1 MNPLRILFAI
11 LGFIF
16 FVLGAIGVFLPII
29 PTTPFL
35 LLAAFF
41 FAKSSDRLNK
51 WFLSTKLYQNHL
63 DSFIKE
69 RAMTLKT
76 KLCILIFA
84 STMLIIAFIM
94 MNNVYGR
101 IFIAFLI
108 VFKYYY
114 FFFRIKTI
122 KPGEKKSSPITLDN
136 VVESVAEELEHP
148 SIAIAEQSS
157 QQPKNKKRLVN
168 EKS

>member
-1 MNPLRILFAI
+1 MRPLRILYAI

-16 FVLGAIGVFLPII
+16 FVCGAIGVFLPVI

-41 FAKSSDRLNK
+41 FAKSSDQINA

-63 DSFIKE
+63 DSFVKE
-69 RAMTLKT
+69 RAMTLRT
-76 KLCILIFA
+76 KIGLLSFA
-84 STMLIIAFIM
+84 STMLIIAAVVVDNIY
-94 MNNVYGR
+94 VR

-114 FFFRIKTI
+114 FIFRIKTI
-122 KPGEKKSSPITLDN
+122 KPSEKPKP
-136 VVESVAEELEHP
+136 
-148 SIAIAEQSS
+148 IAIETTEFASETELRPNMKQAVPTDVPFSHR
-157 QQPKNKKRLVN
+157 K
-168 EKS
+168 EKGTASEKI